1 MTELLQDYREFL
13 LPVTS
18 KDKELL
24 FDSEGF
30 VKHTADRTS
39 NAFYAALV
47 GTQLWADFVRDLN
60 CISERTAEL
69 EAFDNAISRLR
80 LNRDQLRAKSGN
92 SRSAGGSGV
101 EISGGGGETGSQVS
115 SGSGG
120 DAGSA
125 ASAPLNGFST
135 SPRGSLSGTDG
146 SSLGGRP
153 LPPRSVSF
161 HHGLLKSFK

>member
-1 MTELLQDYREFL
+1 MCSCAC
-13 LPVTS
+13 VCVCVHV
-18 KDKELL
+18 
-24 FDSEGF
+24 GF
-30 VKHTADRTS
+30 VKHTADRAS

-60 CISERTAEL
+60 CISGRTAEL
-69 EAFDNAISRLR
+69 EAFDNAIAHLR
-80 LNRDQLRAKSGN
+80 LSRDQPRAKGGGSH
-92 SRSAGGSGV
+92 STGGSGG
-101 EISGGGGETGSQVS
+101 EIAGGGGETGSQVS

-125 ASAPLNGFST
+125 ASAPLNGLSA

-153 LPPRSVSF
+153 LPPRSV
-161 HHGLLKSFK
+161 